1 MENKKKTPVGLIIA
15 LLIFCVLLGGLG
27 AGVLHVLRAPSGTQ
41 NEVIVSDSDT
51 ENADHTPSI
60 AEAVVESEE
69 SSVQSAESGNAPAA
83 DFGKDG
89 KDAAA
94 ASEASA
100 QKSGAGADVS
110 GPEAAPSAA
119 ASSSAPAAAEAVP
132 AAGEVRMGD
141 AQGELEDGTP
151 VALVG
156 VDLNAPT
163 IRSMTDPAFFQGCP
177 ERIVKLL
184 TPNPYSRSQ
193 DRLESVNDIVIHY
206 VGNAGSSA
214 MENRDYFESL
224 QDGSTSASSHFIV
237 GLEGEIVQCVPL
249 SEIAYATKNRN
260 VDTISI
266 EICHPDADGKFS
278 DVTYRSAI
286 RLTAWLCKAFGI
298 GPEHV
303 IRHYDVTGKLCPLY
317 YVEHPDAWEQFL
329 SDVRTEYEQNA
340 ST

>member
-1 MENKKKTPVGLIIA
+1 
-15 LLIFCVLLGGLG
+15 
-27 AGVLHVLRAPSGTQ
+27 
-41 NEVIVSDSDT
+41 
-51 ENADHTPSI
+51 
-60 AEAVVESEE
+60 
-69 SSVQSAESGNAPAA
+69 
-83 DFGKDG
+83 
-89 KDAAA
+89 
-94 ASEASA
+94 
-100 QKSGAGADVS
+100 
-110 GPEAAPSAA
+110 
-119 ASSSAPAAAEAVP
+119 
-132 AAGEVRMGD
+132 MGD

-317 YVEHPDAWEQFL
+317 YVEHRDAWEQFL
-329 SDVRTEYEQNA
+329 ADVKTEYEQIT

>member
-15 LLIFCVLLGGLG
+15 LLIFCVLRGGLG
-27 AGVLHVLRAPSGTQ
+27 AGVLHVLRTPTGTQ
-41 NEVIVSDSDT
+41 NEVIVSDT
-51 ENADHTPSI
+51 ENADHAPSI

-69 SSVQSAESGNAPAA
+69 SSARSAESG
-83 DFGKDG
+83 
-89 KDAAA
+89 
-94 ASEASA
+94 
-100 QKSGAGADVS
+100 AGPDVS
-110 GPEAAPSAA
+110 GAEAALSAA
-119 ASSSAPAAAEAVP
+119 ASSQAPAAPETASSTEPAAAEAVP

-266 EICHPDADGKFS
+266 EICHPDAD
-278 DVTYRSAI
+278 VTYRSAI

>member
-27 AGVLHVLRAPSGTQ
+27 AGVLHVLRTPTGTQ
-41 NEVIVSDSDT
+41 NEVIVSDT
-51 ENADHTPSI
+51 ENADHAPSI

-69 SSVQSAESGNAPAA
+69 SSARSAESG
-83 DFGKDG
+83 
-89 KDAAA
+89 
-94 ASEASA
+94 
-100 QKSGAGADVS
+100 AGPDVS
-110 GPEAAPSAA
+110 GAEAALSAA
-119 ASSSAPAAAEAVP
+119 ASSQAPAAPETASSTEPAAAEAVP

-151 VALVG
+151 VALVS

-163 IRSMTDPAFFQGCP
+163 IRSMTDPAFFEGCP

-266 EICHPDADGKFS
+266 EICHPDTDGKFS

>member
-27 AGVLHVLRAPSGTQ
+27 AGVLHVLRTPTGTQ
-41 NEVIVSDSDT
+41 NEVIVSDT
-51 ENADHTPSI
+51 ENADHAHSI

-69 SSVQSAESGNAPAA
+69 SSARSAESG
-83 DFGKDG
+83 
-89 KDAAA
+89 
-94 ASEASA
+94 
-100 QKSGAGADVS
+100 AGPDVS
-110 GPEAAPSAA
+110 GAEAALSAA
-119 ASSSAPAAAEAVP
+119 ASSQAPAAPETASSTEPAAAEAVP

>member
-27 AGVLHVLRAPSGTQ
+27 AGVLHVLRTPTGTQ
-41 NEVIVSDSDT
+41 NEVIVSDT
-51 ENADHTPSI
+51 ENADHAPSI

-69 SSVQSAESGNAPAA
+69 SSARSAESG
-83 DFGKDG
+83 
-89 KDAAA
+89 
-94 ASEASA
+94 
-100 QKSGAGADVS
+100 AGPDVS
-110 GPEAAPSAA
+110 GAEAALSAA
-119 ASSSAPAAAEAVP
+119 ASSQAPAAPETASSTEPAAAEAVP

-163 IRSMTDPAFFQGCP
+163 IRSMTDPAFFEGCP

-193 DRLESVNDIVIHY
+193 DRLESVNDIVIYY

-298 GPEHV
+298 APEHV

-317 YVEHPDAWEQFL
+317 YVQHEDAWTALKNDIGEQL
-329 SDVRTEYEQNA
+329 HGIQNQ
-340 ST
+340 

>member
-1 MENKKKTPVGLIIA
+1 M
-15 LLIFCVLLGGLG
+15 
-27 AGVLHVLRAPSGTQ
+27 LHVLRTPTGTQ
-41 NEVIVSDSDT
+41 NEVIVSDT
-51 ENADHTPSI
+51 ENADHAPSI

-69 SSVQSAESGNAPAA
+69 SSARSAESG
-83 DFGKDG
+83 
-89 KDAAA
+89 
-94 ASEASA
+94 
-100 QKSGAGADVS
+100 AGPDVS
-110 GPEAAPSAA
+110 GAEAALSAA
-119 ASSSAPAAAEAVP
+119 ASSQAPAAPETASSTEPAAAEAVP

>member
-27 AGVLHVLRAPSGTQ
+27 AGVLHVLRTPTGTQ
-41 NEVIVSDSDT
+41 NEVIVSDT
-51 ENADHTPSI
+51 ENADHAPSI

-69 SSVQSAESGNAPAA
+69 SSARSAESG
-83 DFGKDG
+83 
-89 KDAAA
+89 
-94 ASEASA
+94 
-100 QKSGAGADVS
+100 AGPDVS
-110 GPEAAPSAA
+110 GVEAALSAA
-119 ASSSAPAAAEAVP
+119 ASSQAPAAPETASSTEPAAAEAVP

>member
-27 AGVLHVLRAPSGTQ
+27 AGVLHVLRTPTGTQ
-41 NEVIVSDSDT
+41 NEVIVSDT
-51 ENADHTPSI
+51 ENADHAPSI

-69 SSVQSAESGNAPAA
+69 SSARSAESG
-83 DFGKDG
+83 
-89 KDAAA
+89 
-94 ASEASA
+94 
-100 QKSGAGADVS
+100 AGPDVS
-110 GPEAAPSAA
+110 GAEAALSAA
-119 ASSSAPAAAEAVP
+119 ASSQAPAAPETASSTEPAAAEAVP

-163 IRSMTDPAFFQGCP
+163 IRSMTDPAFFEGCP

>member
-27 AGVLHVLRAPSGTQ
+27 AGVLHVLRTPTGTQ
-41 NEVIVSDSDT
+41 NEVIVSDT
-51 ENADHTPSI
+51 ENADHAPSI

-69 SSVQSAESGNAPAA
+69 SSARSAESG
-83 DFGKDG
+83 
-89 KDAAA
+89 
-94 ASEASA
+94 
-100 QKSGAGADVS
+100 AGPDVS
-110 GPEAAPSAA
+110 GAEAALSAA
-119 ASSSAPAAAEAVP
+119 ASSQAPAAPETASSTEPAAAEAVP

>member
-1 MENKKKTPVGLIIA
+1 
-15 LLIFCVLLGGLG
+15 
-27 AGVLHVLRAPSGTQ
+27 
-41 NEVIVSDSDT
+41 
-51 ENADHTPSI
+51 
-60 AEAVVESEE
+60 
-69 SSVQSAESGNAPAA
+69 
-83 DFGKDG
+83 
-89 KDAAA
+89 
-94 ASEASA
+94 
-100 QKSGAGADVS
+100 
-110 GPEAAPSAA
+110 
-119 ASSSAPAAAEAVP
+119 
-132 AAGEVRMGD
+132 MGD

>member
-27 AGVLHVLRAPSGTQ
+27 AGVLHVLRTPTGTQ
-41 NEVIVSDSDT
+41 NEVIVSDT
-51 ENADHTPSI
+51 ENADHAPSI

-69 SSVQSAESGNAPAA
+69 SSARSAESG
-83 DFGKDG
+83 
-89 KDAAA
+89 
-94 ASEASA
+94 
-100 QKSGAGADVS
+100 AGPDVS
-110 GPEAAPSAA
+110 GAEAALSAA
-119 ASSSAPAAAEAVP
+119 ASSQAPAAPETASSTEPAAAEAVP

-237 GLEGEIVQCVPL
+237 GLEGEIVQCIPL

>member
-27 AGVLHVLRAPSGTQ
+27 AGVLHVLRTPTGTQ
-41 NEVIVSDSDT
+41 NEVIVSDT
-51 ENADHTPSI
+51 ENADHAPSI

-69 SSVQSAESGNAPAA
+69 SSARSAESG
-83 DFGKDG
+83 
-89 KDAAA
+89 
-94 ASEASA
+94 
-100 QKSGAGADVS
+100 AGPDVS
-110 GPEAAPSAA
+110 GAEAALSAA
-119 ASSSAPAAAEAVP
+119 ASSQAPAAPETASSTEPAAAEAVP
-132 AAGEVRMGD
+132 ATGEVRMGD